1 MAGTTAAVRDRL
13 RSLLRDEEVA
23 ENLSALAVRQRHLQR
38 VLDVPA
44 EPRPTRERAD
54 RVGCSEGQGSGQP
67 LALHAPTQSKLAS
80 ALDQMCVTPPWGHF
94 TELPVST
101 DR

>member
-23 ENLSALAVRQRHLQR
+23 ENLSPLAVRQRHLQR

-44 EPRPTRERAD
+44 RARARLESELTASVVLRD
-54 RVGCSEGQGSGQP
+54 RG
-67 LALHAPTQSKLAS
+67 
-80 ALDQMCVTPPWGHF
+80 
-94 TELPVST
+94 PVSRWPFMLRLSRSWRQLWT
-101 DR
+101 KCV